1 MKRTIYKITTV
12 LLVASFVAIG
22 SCSDDFVDVASQ
34 DENSDEYFNSEEDY
48 LPVLTSN
55 NYDSSTPL
63 YLSSMSL
70 RISSIRDTSIDVT
83 SLSRVSLKS
92 GSPLK

>member
-48 LPVLTSN
+48 QKALLGA
-55 NYDSSTPL
+55 YDLLQTTFANVIVGEIASDNTVCGGAGP
-63 YLSSMSL
+63 
-70 RISSIRDTSIDVT
+70 TDVP
-83 SLSRVSLKS
+83 
-92 GSPLK
+92 G